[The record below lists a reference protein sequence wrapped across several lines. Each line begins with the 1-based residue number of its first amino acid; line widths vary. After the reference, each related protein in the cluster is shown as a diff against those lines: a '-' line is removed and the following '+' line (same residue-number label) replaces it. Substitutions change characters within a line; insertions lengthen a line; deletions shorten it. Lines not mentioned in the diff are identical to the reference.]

1 MAMLIKRSEGRR
13 PWRRSALVGLL
24 FALPPAAHAES
35 QQDSE
40 QDSELEL
47 APLVIES
54 AGAQANHRVGD
65 VLRSEHTGSMSRY
78 SGREMGRGA
87 SSVGEVLERGVGTEV
102 RTIGAPGSY
111 STVSLRGADS
121 DQVAVYLDGMLL
133 NEAMGGGV
141 NLAELELAHAQSI
154 EVYRGISPVQ
164 FGYGVPGG
172 TVNIRLP
179 RPGDGRPW
187 KVGGEYGSF
196 GQQALSVLGQTSG
209 AKWSVLG
216 AATRRTAD
224 NDFELTDNIADR
236 RRSFDGSRRRN
247 ADFEQNSGFI
257 KVDRELHNRQRLAGF
272 VRYFH
277 KDQGLPRWDNRP
289 SATRLETQVIQ
300 ARGRWSNAGLYST
313 PWGVY
318 GELFT
323 SHKQDVYDDRGG
335 NIGLGDQHNRY
346 QTLATGVSG
355 YAEYVGRINTLAM
368 RADWR
373 YEEFLGEDLLGYAP
387 DSQAERNSLNAVLG
401 NTAYLFDERLV
412 VAVALRYKGVSD
424 EGRVR
429 STGIGADFEQREITQ
444 SWTTPTLGVR
454 FWLTDN
460 LAFRVNA
467 GEYVRSP
474 NLDELFGD
482 RGLVRGN
489 PHLKAETGENLDL
502 GFEWSRQWQR
512 SWLPSMG
519 VELAYFRNRVEDMI
533 IRTFDSRGVGQSN
546 NLAQAEIDGLEAAAT
561 TSLTHNLSVEL
572 RGTVTDS
579 EQISEMLFADGKM
592 LPGRFRYQYGAGV
605 VYDPGEWEWYY
616 GFDSKEEMYYDTA
629 NLLPAEDRV
638 RHDLSVSRKMG
649 GLKLSFS
656 INNLTDEF
664 YEDYRGHPRPGR
676 SWHLSLSYGPE
687 RQAPSAKR

>member
-1 MAMLIKRSEGRR
+1 MAMRSERSAERR
-13 PWRRSALVGLL
+13 PCRRSALLSLL
-24 FALPPAAHAES
+24 FALPPAVGHAES
-35 QQDSE
+35 QG
-40 QDSELEL
+40 EL
-47 APLVIES
+47 APLLIES
-54 AGAQANHRVGD
+54 AKPQANRRVGD
-65 VLRSEHTGSMSRY
+65 VVAAEHTGSQTRY
-78 SGREMGRGA
+78 SGAEMGRGA
-87 SSVGEVLERGVGTEV
+87 RSVGEVLERGVGTEV

-196 GQQALSVLGQTSG
+196 GQQALSVLGQTSR

-216 AATRRTAD
+216 AATRRAAD
-224 NDFELTDNIADR
+224 NDFELTAN
-236 RRSFDGSRRRN
+236 FDGQRRRN

-257 KVDRELHNRQRLAGF
+257 KVDRELHNQQRLAGF

-289 SATRLETQVIQ
+289 SATRLEKQVIQ
-300 ARGRWSNAGLYST
+300 ARGRWSNAALSST
-313 PWGVY
+313 PWGAY

-323 SHKQDVYDDRGG
+323 SHKEDIYDDRGG
-335 NIGLGDQHNRY
+335 NIGLGHQHNRY
-346 QTLATGVSG
+346 QTFTTGVSG
-355 YAEYVGRINTLAM
+355 YAEYVGRINTLAL

-373 YEEFLGEDLLGYAP
+373 YEEFLGEDLLGYSP
-387 DSQAERNSLNAVLG
+387 NSRAERNSLNAVLG

-412 VAVALRYKGVSD
+412 VAVALRYRGLSD
-424 EGRVR
+424 DGRVR
-429 STGIGADFEQREITQ
+429 STGIGAGFEQREITQ
-444 SWTTPTLGVR
+444 SWTTPTLGAR
-454 FWLTDN
+454 WWLTDN
-460 LAFRVNA
+460 LAFRANI

-502 GFEWSRQWQR
+502 GFEWSRRWQR
-512 SWLPSMG
+512 TWLPALG
-519 VELAYFRNRVEDMI
+519 ADVTYFHNNVKDMI
-533 IRTFDSRGVGQSN
+533 FRTFDARGVGKSD
-546 NLAQAEIDGLEAAAT
+546 NLAQAEIVGLEAKAT
-561 TSLTHNLSVEL
+561 ASLTNNLRVDL
-572 RGTVTDS
+572 RGTVTDT

-592 LPGRFRYQYGAGV
+592 LPGRFRYQYGGGLI
-605 VYDPGEWEWYY
+605 YQPGNWEWFY
-616 GFDSKEEMYYDTA
+616 GIDGKEGMYYDTA
-629 NLLPAEDRV
+629 NLLPAEDRL
-638 RHDLSVSRKMG
+638 RHNASVSKRLG
-649 GLKLSFS
+649 GFKLSAS
-656 INNLTDEF
+656 ISNLTDEY

-676 SWHLSLSYGPE
+676 SWHLKLTYSPQNNDRSGH
-687 RQAPSAKR
+687 